1 MPKCKSSHKI
11 ELHKFLQIKNGHMQK
26 KKKKK
31 KNEMSNIKF
40 FRKFVNPIRF

>member
-1 MPKCKSSHKI
+1 MPKCKSSHKT

-31 KNEMSNIKF
+31 KKNLNGKLKNFYKICE
-40 FRKFVNPIRF
+40 PY

>member
-1 MPKCKSSHKI
+1 MPKCKSSHKT

-31 KNEMSNIKF
+31 KKKKLKCLI
-40 FRKFVNPIRF
+40 